1 MAINTTILGP
11 SRPCGGSRAGP
22 NCLIERATNPG
33 EQTVIDVRGS
43 AYGEAFLTGPDS
55 IEATWFTAKLVGT
68 IPGVGRV
75 VFTTRSDAPSSVSI
89 TPTVMGVRSLIRRA
103 IFRSSRLVRDT
114 RFEAMAFRGRT
125 GRLMTTITD
134 AAFLP
139 AFASQQMFYDVQVMN
154 EGGEEVRRLRGTSPM
169 DFEAEIAAIPPLG
182 TTFRTRSDV
191 DFIDVANGELSFR
204 MLSGAPGL
212 VNEAP
217 GLDMT
222 LLASEV
228 DVAQGRFSGTISV
241 SAASLSPSQVCWF
254 VTPVMGATLSTQ
266 AQAVDVPFEAG
277 LQIPVAASFGSAD
290 NRAAV
295 IVQCFS
301 SDEST
306 MEVHIVIVFRDL

>member
-22 NCLIERATNPG
+22 NCLIERAANPG
-33 EQTVIDVRGS
+33 EQVVIDVRGS

-68 IPGVGRV
+68 IPDVGRV
-75 VFTTRSDAPSSVSI
+75 VFTTRSDAPSRVNI

-103 IFRSSRLVRDT
+103 IFRSSRLVQDT
-114 RFEAMAFRGRT
+114 RFETMAFRGRT
-125 GRLMTTITD
+125 GRLMTAITD
-134 AAFLP
+134 ATFLP
-139 AFASQQMFYDVQVMN
+139 AFASQRMFYDVQVMSQQ
-154 EGGEEVRRLRGTSPM
+154 GEEVRRLRGTSPM

-204 MLSGAPGL
+204 MLAGAPGL
-212 VNEAP
+212 VNNAP

-222 LLASEV
+222 LLSSNL
-228 DVAQGRFSGTISV
+228 DLAQGRFDGTIGV
-241 SAASLSPSQVCWF
+241 AAVALPPSRVCWF
-254 VTPVMGATLSTQ
+254 VTSVMGATLSTQ
-266 AQAVDVPFEAG
+266 AQAVDVPFENG
-277 LQIPVAASFGSAD
+277 LQIPVAASFGDSD
-290 NRAAV
+290 TRAAL
-295 IVQCFS
+295 IIQCFS

-306 MEVHIVIVFRDL
+306 MEAHLVIVFRDL